1 MLQTILPESLH
12 AQLNANKSLDE
23 LDELLTRQGNRN
35 LPHTQIYTAAT
46 LPRANTP
53 D

>member
-1 MLQTILPESLH
+1 MSPTLSNYQMVANHSLE
-12 AQLNANKSLDE
+12 A

-35 LPHTQIYTAAT
+35 LPPVPVYTASI
-46 LPRANTP
+46 LGLANGA